1 MALNYVWI
9 AFFLVGLVIALI
21 KLIVFH
27 DYEIFKKLVDG
38 IFDASKSS
46 VLDVAFPLTG
56 VMVFF
61 MGLMNIGEKAGA
73 VNFLARLLNPFMKRL
88 FPEVPDKHPAMGQM
102 VMNFSANMLGLDNA
116 ATPFGLKAMES
127 LQTLNPN
134 KETATNAQIM
144 FLVLHTSGLT
154 LIPLSVIAYRA
165 GAGSTN
171 PTSVFIP
178 LMLATAIATIA
189 SIIITGIYQRLKFD
203 AVLITW
209 LGTMI
214 VAIGFFAFF
223 MGRLPATQKFTGLT
237 TTEKEFKD
245 NIISQGGVYKVVLAS
260 DEKDKLVEV
269 FIKPDSLYKKYYAG
283 KINTSIYGGAN
294 ALNQY
299 PAFQFPVKNFDSVNS
314 WVQNRATGI
323 VVVNDE
329 IKNWKGPL
337 LSKEIFGNVLGNL
350 ILFLVVSAFI
360 IGGFVKK
367 INVFDAFIEG
377 AKHGWEVIIKIIPYL
392 VGMLVGIRVFRESG
406 ALTAITNG
414 LSWSL
419 NLIGI
424 GGDYVAALPIAIMRP
439 FSGAGA
445 RGLMLDIYTNPAYG
459 PDSFVGKLASIVF
472 GSADTTF
479 YILALYFG
487 SVGIKKV
494 RYAIWAGMIADFIG
508 VIAAI
513 LIAYLMMR

>member
-9 AFFLVGLVIALI
+9 AFFLVGLVIAFI

-46 VLDVAFPLTG
+46 VMDVALPLTG

-154 LIPLSVIAYRA
+154 LIPLSIIAYRA

-189 SIIITGIYQRLKFD
+189 SILITGLYQRLKFD
-203 AVLITW
+203 AVLIAW

-214 VAIGFFAFF
+214 ILIGLFAWF
-223 MGRLPATQKFTGLT
+223 MAGLPSQKDFATPVLFT
-237 TTEKEFKD
+237 KE
-245 NIISQGGVYKVVLAS
+245 
-260 DEKDKLVEV
+260 
-269 FIKPDSLYKKYYAG
+269 
-283 KINTSIYGGAN
+283 T
-294 ALNQY
+294 
-299 PAFQFPVKNFDSVNS
+299 
-314 WVQNRATGI
+314 
-323 VVVNDE
+323 
-329 IKNWKGPL
+329 
-337 LSKEIFGNVLGNL
+337 FGNVLGNV
-350 ILFLVVSAFI
+350 ILFALISAFI
-360 IGGFVKK
+360 IGGLIKK

-377 AKHGWEVIIKIIPYL
+377 AKGGWEVIVKIIPYL
-392 VGMLVGIRVFRESG
+392 VGMLVAIRVFRDSG
-406 ALTAITNG
+406 ALTSVING
-414 LSWSL
+414 ISWML
-419 NLIGI
+419 NLAGI
-424 GGDYVAALPIAIMRP
+424 GGDYVAALPVAIMRP

-445 RGLMLDIYTNPAYG
+445 RGLMLDIFTNPAYG
-459 PDSFVGKLASIVF
+459 PDSFVGKMASTF
-472 GSADTTF
+472 QGSADTTF

-494 RYAIWAGMIADFIG
+494 RYAIWAGMLADLIG

-513 LIAYLMMR
+513 IIAYIMMR